1 MLMRAAMHHD
11 EESEADILV
20 TRPVQSRD
28 ASDVFYRWGSL
39 LVALGLLAYA
49 ALLIIS

>member
-1 MLMRAAMHHD
+1 MHHD

-20 TRPVQSRD
+20 TRPLRPSN
-28 ASDVFYRWGSL
+28 ASEVFYRWGSL

-49 ALLIIS
+49 ALMISS